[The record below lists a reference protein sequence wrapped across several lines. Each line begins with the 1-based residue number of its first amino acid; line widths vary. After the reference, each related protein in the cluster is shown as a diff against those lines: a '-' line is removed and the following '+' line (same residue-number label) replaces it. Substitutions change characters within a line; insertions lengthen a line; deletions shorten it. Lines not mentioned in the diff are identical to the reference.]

1 MKPVLYLIACRFK
14 SRKMMNIVSFLVVAL
29 CVAVLIV
36 ALSLSNGFEKSLVD
50 KIILAAPHVTLS
62 GNLDD
67 LIIPD
72 RHMVKSI
79 ENVAQVQSLLM
90 NSDADQVQGVLLRG
104 TSDNDFLKS
113 FSRTSLIVDGNYPSV
128 GQVIVGNK
136 LAENLGIRTGDLI
149 KILTGPAIA
158 EEFEVSGIFKAGLYD
173 FDSNVVLARY
183 DEVLS
188 FTPDE
193 GEGVA
198 AKVVKFKSLRLNNP
212 LMAKSYAENLLLVN
226 PDLVITNWQDDNK
239 SLFGAIAMEKQVI
252 FIVLLLLV
260 MAVSVAIANS
270 QFIQLIAQREQIA
283 ILTAM
288 GFKRKQILITFLVE
302 GVMVGVV
309 GATLGIVISLL
320 GIHYLST
327 CTLVLPIDIYQV
339 DRIPIEFKVVDMF
352 KTIVAAIIL
361 VCLSSLVPAFYAA
374 KLDPVE
380 VLRKS

>member
-1 MKPVLYLIACRFK
+1 
-14 SRKMMNIVSFLVVAL
+14 MMNIVSFLVVSL

-62 GNLDD
+62 GNLED

-72 RHMVKSI
+72 RDMVKSI
-79 ENVAQVQSLLM
+79 DDVAQVQSLLI
-90 NSDADQVQGVLLRG
+90 SDDADQVQGVLLRG

-113 FSRTSLIVDGNYPSV
+113 FSRTSLLIDGKYPSD

-136 LAENLGIRTGDLI
+136 LAENLGIRTGDSI

-158 EEFEVSGIFKAGLYD
+158 EEFQVSGIFKAGLYD

-183 DEVLS
+183 DDVLS
-188 FTPDE
+188 FAPDE
-193 GEGVA
+193 GEGIA
-198 AKVVKFKSLRLNNP
+198 AKVVQFRSLRLKNP
-212 LMAKSYAENLLLVN
+212 LLAKNYAENLALVN
-226 PDLVITNWQDDNK
+226 PDIIITNWQDDNR
-239 SLFGAIAMEKQVI
+239 SLFSAIALEKKVI

-288 GFKRKQILITFLVE
+288 GFKRKQVMLTFLLE

-309 GATLGIVISLL
+309 GAALGVLISLL
-320 GIHYLST
+320 GIHYLSS
-327 CTLVLPIDIYQV
+327 CTVALPIDIYQV
-339 DRIPIEFKVVDMF
+339 DHIPIEFKVADMF
-352 KTIVAAIIL
+352 KTTLAAVIL
-361 VCLSSLVPAFYAA
+361 VCLSSIVPASYAA

-380 VLRKS
+380 VLRKP

>member
-1 MKPVLYLIACRFK
+1 
-14 SRKMMNIVSFLVVAL
+14 MMNIVSFLVVAL

-72 RHMVKSI
+72 RQMVKSI
-79 ENVAQVQSLLM
+79 DDMAQVQSLLM
-90 NSDADQVQGVLLRG
+90 NADADQVQGILLRG
-104 TSDNDFLKS
+104 TSGNDFLKS

-183 DEVLS
+183 DDVLS

-198 AKVVKFKSLRLNNP
+198 AKVVKFRSLRLNNP

-239 SLFGAIAMEKQVI
+239 TLFNAIAMEKQVI

-288 GFKRKQILITFLVE
+288 GFKRKQILFTFLLE
-302 GVMVGVV
+302 GFMVGVV

-327 CTLVLPIDIYQV
+327 CTLSLPIDIYQV
-339 DRIPIEFKVVDMF
+339 DHIPIEFKVVDMF
-352 KTIVAAIIL
+352 KTTMAAIVL
-361 VCLSSLVPAFYAA
+361 VCLSSIVPAFYAA